1 MIEEHFH
8 RVPTYQDAVAHLAT
22 DGDDEW
28 LYDTRDPYLS
38 MNAHIVSDLWEVKA
52 DVLRQ
57 DVLDFI
63 DAKERQDAKDFAAE
77 YQIVS
82 FSP

>member
-1 MIEEHFH
+1 MIEQHFH
-8 RVPTYQDAVAHLAT
+8 RVPTYQDAVAHLAN

-28 LYDTRDPYLS
+28 LWDKKDPYLS

-63 DAKERQDAKDFAAE
+63 DRQNVMNFVANI
-77 YQIVS
+77 Q
-82 FSP
+82 